1 MFYGYSKG
9 HLVLVGDFID
19 RGSSTTQVLWLICK
33 LEQDAKRQGG
43 KVHYILGNHELK
55 NMQGMYES
63 ASLKY
68 YGVASIV
75 GKQQN
80 EMYDYNSLIG
90 RWMSSRNT
98 RELINGNLFRHEGMH
113 PDLANSKLSLDEINQ
128 IIRSNYYKVYYPKIK
143 KSNEQLLI
151 STHTGICWYRGY
163 FKDDL
168 TQEQIE
174 SGLVKFDA
182 KSIVVGHTL
191 QSKSIGS
198 MKEK

>member
-1 MFYGYSKG
+1 
-9 HLVLVGDFID
+9 
-19 RGSSTTQVLWLICK
+19 
-33 LEQDAKRQGG
+33 
-43 KVHYILGNHELK
+43 
-55 NMQGMYES
+55 
-63 ASLKY
+63 
-68 YGVASIV
+68 
-75 GKQQN
+75 
-80 EMYDYNSLIG
+80 
-90 RWMSSRNT
+90 
-98 RELINGNLFRHEGMH
+98 MH